1 VIPDFVRISRGLLQR
16 NLCKVTFA
24 EVAEPI
30 RLSEPGDVEA
40 LRAFV
45 HPLRLRLLSLL
56 RTDGPATASEL
67 ARRVGESSGS
77 TSYHLRQL
85 ARYGFVEDDPEQ
97 PGGRQRRWRATA
109 PGTRIEAAAFS
120 ADPAAWA
127 LVGRLARGQL
137 DRFADDLFAFLA
149 TATEW
154 GQRWIDA
161 ATTNDAG
168 MRMDADRLARFTEEV
183 QEIIVRHR
191 DETAGTTEG
200 ELVSIYFGAVPIRE
214 SS

>member
-1 VIPDFVRISRGLLQR
+1 M
-16 NLCKVTFA
+16 
-24 EVAEPI
+24 AEPI
-30 RLSEPGDVEA
+30 RLSGAGDVKA

-120 ADPAAWA
+120 TDPAAWA

-137 DRFADDLFAFLA
+137 ARFADDLMAFLA
-149 TATEW
+149 SANEW
-154 GQRWIDA
+154 GEQWIDA
-161 ATTNDAG
+161 ASTSDAG

-183 QEIIVRHR
+183 RELIVRHR
-191 DETAGTTEG
+191 DETEGATDG
-200 ELVSIYFGAVPIRE
+200 ELISVFFGAVPTKER
-214 SS
+214 S